1 MNHSHVKNL
10 INLGFLVDE
19 EITEEVENLD
29 EKTFYKLIDNLKKEK
44 AFIISKELLNNIL
57 SKEIEIMKQFKPVDS
72 FTVQDFV
79 KTLNK
84 RYNFLHDI
92 LLNKVE
98 LKNIVSINKA
108 GNGNVSIIGMVK
120 EITEK
125 NNKSIV
131 VLEDPTGDIET
142 LIDKNLAEKLCL
154 DDVIAVSGNI
164 NNKILFVDKMFFP
177 GIPLR
182 PVNYSQESLK
192 IAFLSSKKPNNA
204 EYIVYKDK
212 IKDKI
217 KKKTYDIKEPCF
229 FKIKNVVILVA
240 FDFDPLSIINK
251 RYINKKNTDF
261 LIDDVPDVL
270 LTDKKMNMSYK
281 GVSIV
286 SVDNIINL
294 KTREVQVI

>member
-29 EKTFYKLIDNLKKEK
+29 EETFYKLIDNLKKEK

-79 KTLNK
+79 KTLNE

-164 NNKILFVDKMFFP
+164 NNKILFADKMLFP